1 MEAVV
6 ICLVSE
12 CKVHPLCIVN
22 HRTCLQKM
30 WICSLSCLYLLET
43 PERYSLSYKMGL
55 AKQYSSSQRSTRV
68 CPCFAGRGMTPPV
81 TCFTM
86 IYDSNGFVS
95 KQIGNED
102 RSCDEADHLMFKL
115 SYLTHPA
122 RLRFGCSRPRW
133 SSMPRCSD
141 KTSSMNSV
149 SASSISPR
157 STQTHHLLST
167 AAGYKSDRP

>member
-1 MEAVV
+1 MQSTPALHRQLQILPAENVEMLAIMPLPTRNARTLLSFLQDRPRKAV
-6 ICLVSE
+6 
-12 CKVHPLCIVN
+12 
-22 HRTCLQKM
+22 
-30 WICSLSCLYLLET
+30 LEQ
-43 PERYSLSYKMGL
+43 PKKHKGMSMLRWSWHDPSRKL
-55 AKQYSSSQRSTRV
+55 AFPMV
-68 CPCFAGRGMTPPV
+68 
-81 TCFTM
+81 
-86 IYDSNGFVS
+86 YDSNSFVS

-149 SASSISPR
+149 SASSISPQ